1 MCDDYDDKADSLTF
15 VITEDENGNAVLRA
29 PLPTISFEM
38 PEDELIRFLVALKNN
53 EDTAKIIDGKPI
65 GFERVVDETAFMVK
79 LQEAVEVTNTE
90 SEILSRAISHYG
102 EPAQVLKCIEELAE
116 LAVELCHPLYSRDEE
131 DDCRLL
137 YLERAAKAMRDYAK
151 EITCP
156 FVGIH
161 KKKID
166 HASVASELADVSITT
181 SQMKKIFTT
190 SDEFEKVKQ
199 AKLSRLVE
207 RMNGDGDSQ

>member
-1 MCDDYDDKADSLTF
+1 MFGSRPDYF
-15 VITEDENGNAVLRA
+15 HCERA
-29 PLPTISFEM
+29 GTKPNTVRAID
-38 PEDELIRFLVALKNN
+38 PEGIKYLKNN
-53 EDTAKIIDGKPI
+53 HIWKIRI
-65 GFERVVDETAFMVK
+65 F
-79 LQEAVEVTNTE
+79 NTE
-90 SEILSRAISHYG
+90 YPDEEFTRDITNVSLAEMYPLEDGRVLTVFSWKHPDSENEILSRAISHYG

-166 HASVASELADVSITT
+166 HASVASELADVSLTT
-181 SQMKKIFTT
+181 TQMLKIFNC
-190 SDEFEKVKQ
+190 SEEVEKIKQ
-199 AKLSRLVE
+199 EKLSRLE
-207 RMNGDGDSQ
+207 ARMGGDEK